1 MEVEAGGKTV
11 DRKIDGFVESRIS
24 DHEELNASGATLAND
39 GGLPGEGFVF
49 LVRMPGGGNELVTGG
64 RGADTEFSGGR
75 PAKLIEKGEA
85 VLPIGRGLK
94 FDCGVGGAYREMA
107 AAVWKDEVIVGSDF
121 LVLCMAVLVGN
132 HLFDYQEGIG
142 RLMQAC
148 GEKFDPKQVIFFGRK
163 GMITR
168 RF

>member
-1 MEVEAGGKTV
+1 MEVEARGKTV
-11 DRKIDGFVESRIS
+11 DRQIDGFVESRIS

-75 PAKLIEKGEA
+75 LAKLIEKGEA
-85 VLPIGRGLK
+85 ILPVGRRIE
-94 FDCGVGGAYREMA
+94 FDCGVTCSKRAMA

-121 LVLCMAVLVGN
+121 LVLCIAVLVGN
-132 HLFDYQEGIG
+132 HLFDY
-142 RLMQAC
+142 
-148 GEKFDPKQVIFFGRK
+148 
-163 GMITR
+163 
-168 RF
+168 